1 MKIRVRFAPSPTGP
15 LHIGGLRTALFNYL
29 IAKKSGG
36 KFILRI
42 EDTDSKR
49 TVDGAEKH
57 IIDSLEWLG
66 LDFDEGPIRQ
76 SNRSKLYKKQVDKLL
91 KQGNAYYAFDSQE
104 DLDGAREAGGKDFKY
119 NVKTRMG
126 LNNSFTVSEQE
137 IKKRVKVINDPAAIR
152 NVSEKLFSTKYQ
164 KFMPDTIFSQNID
177 EIRKFFKKH
186 KKVIVKPI
194 NSYSGNNIHL
204 FTKFNLKFFQKFIKK
219 HNHIMCQK
227 YLPKIKEGDK
237 RVFLINGKVRGAISR
252 IPKKGSFLSNLSKG
266 AKPINVKL
274 TNKEMKISKL
284 ISKDLKKDKIF
295 FAGIDFIDEQLNGDI
310 NVTSPTGLKTFYDLS
325 KINLAST
332 FWKELKA

>member
-1 MKIRVRFAPSPTGP
+1 MTNKI
-15 LHIGGLRTALFNYL
+15 
-29 IAKKSGG
+29 IAIQGN
-36 KFILRI
+36 
-42 EDTDSKR
+42 
-49 TVDGAEKH
+49 H
-57 IIDSLEWLG
+57 
-66 LDFDEGPIRQ
+66 P
-76 SNRSKLYKKQVDKLL
+76 SKLNPLTDTSIFLAYEIQKKNYKIFYYDPKDLSIINFKVVAEGFFIKFDYKKKRFFEILKKQKLELIKCKYLLVRQDPPFNLEYICSTLILDK
-91 KQGNAYYAFDSQE
+91 
-104 DLDGAREAGGKDFKY
+104 
-119 NVKTRMG
+119 
-126 LNNSFTVSEQE
+126 
-137 IKKRVKVINDPAAIR
+137 IKKRVKVINDPTAIR

-204 FTKFNLKFFQKFIKK
+204 LTKFNLKFFQKFIKK
-219 HNHIMCQK
+219 HDHIMCQK

-237 RVFLINGKVRGAISR
+237 RVFLINGKVCGAISR

-325 KINLAST
+325 KINLASI

>member
-1 MKIRVRFAPSPTGP
+1 MTNKI
-15 LHIGGLRTALFNYL
+15 
-29 IAKKSGG
+29 IAIQGN
-36 KFILRI
+36 
-42 EDTDSKR
+42 
-49 TVDGAEKH
+49 H
-57 IIDSLEWLG
+57 
-66 LDFDEGPIRQ
+66 P
-76 SNRSKLYKKQVDKLL
+76 SKLNPLTDTSIFLAHEIQKKNYKIFYYEPKDLSIINFKVVAEGFFIKFDYKKKRFFEILKKQKLELIKCKYLLVRQDPPFNLEYICSTLILDK
-91 KQGNAYYAFDSQE
+91 
-104 DLDGAREAGGKDFKY
+104 
-119 NVKTRMG
+119 
-126 LNNSFTVSEQE
+126 
-137 IKKRVKVINDPAAIR
+137 IKKRVKVINDPTAIR

-204 FTKFNLKFFQKFIKK
+204 LTKFNLKFFQKFIKK

-237 RVFLINGKVRGAISR
+237 RVFLINGKVCGAISR

>member
-1 MKIRVRFAPSPTGP
+1 MTNKIIAIQGNHPSKLNP
-15 LHIGGLRTALFNYL
+15 RTDTSIFLAHEIQKKNYKIFYYDPKDL
-29 IAKKSGG
+29 SIINFKVIAKGFFV
-36 KFILRI
+36 KFDYRKKKFFEIL
-42 EDTDSKR
+42 K
-49 TVDGAEKH
+49 KQK
-57 IIDSLEWLG
+57 LELVKCKY
-66 LDFDEGPIRQ
+66 LLIRQ
-76 SNRSKLYKKQVDKLL
+76 DPPFNLEYICSTLILDK
-91 KQGNAYYAFDSQE
+91 
-104 DLDGAREAGGKDFKY
+104 
-119 NVKTRMG
+119 
-126 LNNSFTVSEQE
+126 
-137 IKKRVKVINDPAAIR
+137 IKKRVKVINDPTAIR

-194 NSYSGNNIHL
+194 NSYSGNNIYL
-204 FTKFNLKFFQKFIKK
+204 LTKFNLKFFQKFIKK

-237 RVFLINGKVRGAISR
+237 RVFLINGKVCGAISR